1 MTDFNLDQL
10 GNPNAMMAGAAALT
24 QDASSYTNTQDVEGT
39 FVFLWKHQDFDKLSF
54 CQEILDINTFFL

>member
-39 FVFLWKHQDFDKLSF
+39 FVFL
-54 CQEILDINTFFL
+54 

>member
-39 FVFLWKHQDFDKLSF
+39 FVFYEK
-54 CQEILDINTFFL
+54 INISTNYHYAKRSQV